1 MDSSQAHGNDR
12 SCFGGYVILF
22 LLLKIEEKKM
32 LKKKKKLLILEKNKV
47 MKNKVQG
54 EKQVRIV

>member
-22 LLLKIEEKKM
+22 LLLKIQEKKM
-32 LKKKKKLLILEKNKV
+32 LKKKKLLILEKNKV

>member
-1 MDSSQAHGNDR
+1 LDSSQAHGNDR

-32 LKKKKKLLILEKNKV
+32 LKKKEVADIREK
-47 MKNKVQG
+47 
-54 EKQVRIV
+54 

>member
-1 MDSSQAHGNDR
+1 M
-12 SCFGGYVILF
+12 ILF
-22 LLLKIEEKKM
+22 LLLKIQEKKM
-32 LKKKKKLLILEKNKV
+32 LKKKKLLILEKNKV